1 MKKQLAILLLLFSW
15 NLTFGQMVP
24 ANRNMVT
31 IFGVNKSPLKG
42 EVSINLLSLDNG
54 TLKTF
59 ATTNYGANGSFGFLV
74 SIPYEGF
81 FAIGSENLMNGQNPV
96 YLKPGDVVEVVLDGK
111 HMTFTGKNTPE
122 NILLGRWLDLS
133 KIVKDKALYF
143 NTSRSTYEDFFPDLE
158 ILADNAKKF
167 VKSINTPN
175 VRFNKVLANM
185 VGYDLDMLAI
195 NMLYTPRTKHPSRD
209 SLPAFY
215 STIVKDNRFPDDD
228 VFNTIYGIRTL
239 TMYVSFANRNSKP
252 QDVNKDLSLLSTDR
266 QKAEYLCYSSLNR
279 IKTYDDYLTF
289 TKNYSKYFVE
299 PYLKLKLEAKG
310 SELYTTKSGI
320 PAADFTYPDASGKPV
335 SLSSFKGKVVL
346 VDVWATW
353 CGPCKGEI
361 PSLKKLEEEMHGTD
375 LVVMSVSVDEDKDK
389 DKWLKMITD
398 EKLGGVQLFASGWSK
413 ICKDYKI
420 TGIPRFMVF
429 DKKGNVVTVDAPRPS
444 DPKLKELLKAELS
457 K

>member
-1 MKKQLAILLLLFSW
+1 MKKQLAIILLLLSW
-15 NLTFGQMVP
+15 NLTYGQMV
-24 ANRNMVT
+24 T
-31 IFGVNKSPLKG
+31 IIGVNKTPHKG
-42 EVSINLLSLDNG
+42 DVNINLFTLDNG

-59 ATTNYGANGSFGFLV
+59 ATTTYGKYGVFGFLV
-74 SIPYEGF
+74 SIPSEGF
-81 FAIGSENLMNGQNPV
+81 YAIGHENIMNGQHPV
-96 YLKPGDVVEVVLDGK
+96 YLKHGDVVEVVLEDR

-122 NILLGRWLDLS
+122 NLVLGRWLELS
-133 KIVKDKALYF
+133 KVVKAKSLYF
-143 NTSRSTYEDFFPDLE
+143 NTSRSTYVDFFPDLE
-158 ILADNAKKF
+158 KTADNAKMF
-167 VKSINTPN
+167 LKSINTPN
-175 VRFNKVLANM
+175 ADFNKAMANV

-195 NMLYTPRTKHPSRD
+195 NMLYTPRAKHPSHD

-215 STIVKDNRFPDDD
+215 STIVKENRFPDDD
-228 VFNTIYGIRTL
+228 VFNTIYGLRTL
-239 TMYVSFANRNSKP
+239 TMYVNFANRSTKP
-252 QDVNKDLSLLSTDR
+252 QNLAKDLSLLSTNR
-266 QKAEYLCYSSLNR
+266 QKAEYLCHSALYR
-279 IKTYDDYLTF
+279 IKTYNDYLTF
-289 TKNYSKYFVE
+289 VNDYGKYFVD

-310 SELYTTKSGI
+310 SELYTIKSGI
-320 PAADFTYPDASGKPV
+320 PAADFTYPDAAGKLV

-389 DKWLKMITD
+389 EKWLKMIVD

-429 DKKGNVVTVDAPRPS
+429 DKKGNVVSVDAPRPS

>member
-1 MKKQLAILLLLFSW
+1 
-15 NLTFGQMVP
+15 
-24 ANRNMVT
+24 MVT
-31 IFGVNKSPLKG
+31 IYGVNKTPLKG

-59 ATTNYGANGSFGFLV
+59 ATTSYGANGVFGFLV
-74 SIPYEGF
+74 SIPSEGF
-81 FAIGSENLMNGQNPV
+81 YAIGNENLLNGQHPV
-96 YLKPGDVVEVVLDGK
+96 YLKPGDVVEVVLDNK
-111 HMTFTGKNTPE
+111 HMTFTAKNTPE
-122 NILLGRWLDLS
+122 NVVLGRWLELS
-133 KIVKDKALYF
+133 KDVKAKSLYF
-143 NTSRSTYEDFFPDLE
+143 NTSRSTYVDFFPDLE
-158 ILADNAKKF
+158 ILVDKAKGF

-175 VRFNKVLANM
+175 AGFNKAMANV
-185 VGYDLDMLAI
+185 VGYDLDMFAI
-195 NMLYTPRTKHPSRD
+195 NMLYTPRAKHPSRD
-209 SLPAFY
+209 SLSAFY
-215 STIVKDNRFPDDD
+215 STIVKENRFPDDD
-228 VFNTIYGIRTL
+228 VLNTIYGLRTL
-239 TMYVSFANRNSKP
+239 TMYVSFASRNAKP
-252 QDVNKDLSLLSTDR
+252 QDLAKDLSLLSTDR
-266 QKAEYLCYSSLNR
+266 QMAEFLCYTSLGR

-289 TKNYSKYFVE
+289 TNNYGKYFVE

-310 SELYTTKSGI
+310 AEVYSTKAGTV
-320 PAADFTYPDASGKPV
+320 AADFTYPDASGKPV

-389 DKWLKMITD
+389 EKWIKMIAD